1 VPTNL
6 LRFSLKIWFIFC
18 KAIELF
24 RCKMHFHS
32 NVLRYMFGE
41 DDKARL
47 RPNRSPHPHPF
58 YSSSSSPR
66 PPGPCRRVASAIIH
80 HPVLFGTS
88 DKFRE
93 CWCNYI
99 KHKSVIT
106 SLCDRNEECTIDARA
121 CLSAFRVPVHVYC
134 VKLETCE
141 KT

>member
-1 VPTNL
+1 
-6 LRFSLKIWFIFC
+6 
-18 KAIELF
+18 
-24 RCKMHFHS
+24 MHFRS

-41 DDKARL
+41 DDKALL
-47 RPNRSPHPHPF
+47 RPNRSPHPQPF
-58 YSSSSSPR
+58 YSSSSSR

-106 SLCDRNEECTIDARA
+106 SLYMIAMKSAQLMHVLVYLPFACQFAFIASSSKRA
-121 CLSAFRVPVHVYC
+121 ERRKIVSIIITP
-134 VKLETCE
+134 
-141 KT
+141 